1 MGSDALIDVLFLD
14 TQTMVWLVEGIDR
27 LGRRSR
33 RMIDR
38 SMAQAGVAVAT
49 VCFWEITL
57 LVGKRRLVLDVPM
70 EQWRLRVLGLGIQEI
85 ALTGDMAIAAAQLD
99 GFHADPADRIIAATA
114 HLLDGTLVTADQR
127 ILEWKG
133 SLRRQDAT
141 V

>member
-1 MGSDALIDVLFLD
+1 VLFLD
-14 TQTMVWLVEGIDR
+14 TQAMIWLVEGIDR

-49 VCFWEITL
+49 ICFWETAF
-57 LVGKRRLVLDVPM
+57 LVRKGRIDLDLPV
-70 EQWRLRVLGLGIQEI
+70 EQWRLRVLGLGIQEV
-85 ALTGDMAIAAAQLD
+85 ALTGDVAIAAAQLD

-114 HLLDGTLVTADQR
+114 DFLDGMLVTADQR

-133 SLRRQDAT
+133 TLRRHDAAS
-141 V
+141 